1 MVCPSGFHSPA
12 RQTRKGFEK
21 AMVLTGDSYHNRP
34 GNATLGRGV
43 RLGRV
48 GWSVDTSQLGRCV
61 GVETRRH
68 LLPVP
73 LLLRLVLELDN
84 SVSHYQSS
92 ASPHSEGHP
101 APSNLVVS
109 SIAGAL
115 QASRIPGEITPELN
129 MNPGLTTTYRAPFPR
144 LCRP

>member
-21 AMVLTGDSYHNRP
+21 AMVLTGDSYYNGP
-34 GNATLGRGV
+34 GNATLGMGV

-48 GWSVDTSQLGRCV
+48 GWSELGRRV

-73 LLLRLVLELDN
+73 LLLRPGSFSSLTILSPTTSL
-84 SVSHYQSS
+84 SHP
-92 ASPHSEGHP
+92 PHSEGHP
-101 APSNLVVS
+101 ALSDLVVS

-129 MNPGLTTTYRAPFPR
+129 MNPGPTTTYRAPFPR